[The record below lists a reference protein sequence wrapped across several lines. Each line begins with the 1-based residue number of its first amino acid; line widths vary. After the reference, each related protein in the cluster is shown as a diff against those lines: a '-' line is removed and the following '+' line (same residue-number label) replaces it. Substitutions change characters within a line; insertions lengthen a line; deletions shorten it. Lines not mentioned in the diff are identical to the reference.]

1 MGVVCT
7 TTKYFSLG
15 RGARQGDLISAF
27 LFALAI
33 EVLFILIRSKPKIEG
48 MTIFDYNYFY
58 SAYADDTT
66 FFLKDIISIK
76 HMVDT
81 FHFFPYFSGLK
92 PNLRKSEITGIGVLE
107 GFQVAVCGMR
117 CIDLNNNT
125 LKMLGTHFSYNKK
138 PKEEN
143 NFFKT
148 LTDIQRVLKI
158 WKTRSLTLAGKIVI
172 FKTKMISKIVFQSF
186 TTAFPKY
193 VVNEL
198 EKIQKAFLCNNSIP
212 KIKHETLG
220 NDYIAGGLKNVDISS
235 KIIALQCSWIR
246 RLYDDSCH
254 EWKLIPL
261 YLTEESFGNSFK
273 FRSNLLFKVIKPSFS
288 HISTGKLF

>member
-66 FFLKDIISIK
+66 SSLKDIISIK
-76 HMVDT
+76 YMVNT

-92 PNLRKSEITGIGVLE
+92 PNLRKSEIAGIGVLK

-117 CIDLNNNT
+117 CIDLNNDT
-125 LKMLGTHFSYNKK
+125 LEILGTHFSYNKK
-138 PKEEN
+138 LKKGKQ
-143 NFFKT
+143 FF
-148 LTDIQRVLKI
+148 
-158 WKTRSLTLAGKIVI
+158 
-172 FKTKMISKIVFQSF
+172 
-186 TTAFPKY
+186 
-193 VVNEL
+193 
-198 EKIQKAFLCNNSIP
+198 
-212 KIKHETLG
+212 
-220 NDYIAGGLKNVDISS
+220 
-235 KIIALQCSWIR
+235 
-246 RLYDDSCH
+246 
-254 EWKLIPL
+254 
-261 YLTEESFGNSFK
+261 
-273 FRSNLLFKVIKPSFS
+273 
-288 HISTGKLF
+288 